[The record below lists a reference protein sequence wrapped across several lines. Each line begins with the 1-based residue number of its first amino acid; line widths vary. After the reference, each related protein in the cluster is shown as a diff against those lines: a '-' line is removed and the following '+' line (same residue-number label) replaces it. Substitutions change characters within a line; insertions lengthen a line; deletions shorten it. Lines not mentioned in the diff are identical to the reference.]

1 MPPMFFFFW
10 GGVGVPGRC
19 KVDAKMYGNE
29 VWGFGNMM
37 PPGIGWGI
45 PGMTLTDVFWTWK

>member
-1 MPPMFFFFW
+1 MPPMFFFFFG

-37 PPGIGWGI
+37 PPGIGWES
-45 PGMTLTDVFWTWK
+45 PG

>member
-1 MPPMFFFFW
+1 MFLSFLL

-29 VWGFGNMM
+29 VCMM

-45 PGMTLTDVFWTWK
+45 PGMTLTDVFLDLEMSVS